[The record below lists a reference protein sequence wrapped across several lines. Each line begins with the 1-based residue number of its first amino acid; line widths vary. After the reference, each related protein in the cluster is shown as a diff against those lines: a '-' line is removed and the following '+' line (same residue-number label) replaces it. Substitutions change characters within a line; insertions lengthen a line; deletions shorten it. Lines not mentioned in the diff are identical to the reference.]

1 MVVLL
6 NCVYKSGLQCRY
18 IFARLSELSDSNY
31 FFLGSHGSCT
41 AYLQGLADHALNVV
55 KAMKADGLEVSILV
69 LNSLINAFGE
79 DRRVVEAFSVLQ
91 FMKENVS
98 GVFVI
103 VCYFDLLRILILFV
117 LLFDHAVFGNSF
129 DESLLCS
136 VFHIAGFEA

>member
-1 MVVLL
+1 MHCLIQI
-6 NCVYKSGLQCRY
+6 K
-18 IFARLSELSDSNY
+18 
-31 FFLGSHGSCT
+31 FLASHGSCT

-103 VCYFDLLRILILFV
+103 VCYFDLFRILIVLA

-129 DESLLCS
+129 DKSLLCS

>member
-1 MVVLL
+1 VHCLIQI
-6 NCVYKSGLQCRY
+6 K
-18 IFARLSELSDSNY
+18 
-31 FFLGSHGSCT
+31 FLASHGSCT

-103 VCYFDLLRILILFV
+103 VCYFDLFRILIVLV

-129 DESLLCS
+129 DKSLLCS

>member
-1 MVVLL
+1 
-6 NCVYKSGLQCRY
+6 
-18 IFARLSELSDSNY
+18 
-31 FFLGSHGSCT
+31 
-41 AYLQGLADHALNVV
+41 VV

-103 VCYFDLLRILILFV
+103 VCYFDLFRILIV
-117 LLFDHAVFGNSF
+117 LVFCLIMLS
-129 DESLLCS
+129 SAIHLMKVCYVL
-136 VFHIAGFEA
+136 